1 MNLDGWWK
9 VRYQGQEGWAP
20 ATCLAEL
27 KGREA
32 EITAL
37 PMAKLLEE
45 REKLAEQITKT
56 GTTEKP
62 PPPRQHNDERDA
74 SGRPIARV
82 RDERGKITAA
92 PDLITTLAKKA
103 NKVGKVA
110 IIRHR
115 HYSADLAFNLQI
127 LGIVDS
133 EDEDDEAERAEKAR
147 LMELRAEMMLLEVQ
161 LRDNKINLAQ

>member
-37 PMAKLLEE
+37 PMERLLEE

-103 NKVGKVA
+103 NKVSCSHHVTHHHHA
-110 IIRHR
+110 NH
-115 HYSADLAFNLQI
+115 FN
-127 LGIVDS
+127 DYRS
-133 EDEDDEAERAEKAR
+133 
-147 LMELRAEMMLLEVQ
+147 LE
-161 LRDNKINLAQ
+161 